1 MSDIYG
7 GSITDIFKQLLGI
20 IDKGLSE
27 LSKYGIKVQDKEVEE
42 TEDGQKI
49 RYKVFMGDDDAE
61 VYVQVVHNNETKK
74 CTVTVVDKKG
84 NKVTQKDVKP
94 KSVNE
99 VIRKFGVKYYDTDSF
114 VESSK
119 RFKVTLQKITSAK
132 QTSIELTD
140 VFCNSV
146 PGDEIYQAVTDAVED
161 DEFADMISDEPKSFE
176 FIDNGSEYEF
186 SELESIEDEFI
197 VDDYMID
204 ILSSLY
210 SLYNATVICSYS
222 SWGQGMIGL
231 KEIANNIRY
240 NIQWHTDQLYEIW
253 SMTCDI
259 VQPFDLIKTCCVG
272 DDPRV
277 ITFDIGTQLLA
288 THLSAYI
295 NKLRCY
301 FCLIPVEYQVMIS
314 EWIRTFNS
322 ELMKLERSNYVK
334 RP

>member
-7 GSITDIFKQLLGI
+7 GAITDIFKQLLGI

-42 TEDGQKI
+42 TEDGQKV
-49 RYKVFMGDDDAE
+49 RYKVFMGDNDEE
-61 VYVQVVHNNETKK
+61 VYVQVIHNNETKK

-84 NKVTQKDVKP
+84 NKITQKDIKP

-140 VFCNSV
+140 VLCNSV
-146 PGDEIYQAVTDAVED
+146 PGDEIYETITKAVQD

-176 FIDNGSEYEF
+176 FIDGNNGYEF
-186 SELESIEDEFI
+186 SELESIEDECI
-197 VDDYMID
+197 VDDYMVD
-204 ILSSLY
+204 ILSSLF
-210 SLYNATVICSYS
+210 SLYNATITCSYS

-231 KEIANNIRY
+231 KEIANNLRC
-240 NIQWHTDQLYEIW
+240 NSQWHIDQLYELW
-253 SMTCDI
+253 SMTSDV
-259 VQPFDLIKTCCVG
+259 VQPFDIIKECCVS
-272 DDPRV
+272 DDPGV
-277 ITFDIGTQLLA
+277 ITFELGTQMLA
-288 THLSAYI
+288 THLSAYL

-301 FCLIPVEYQVMIS
+301 LCLIPVEYQVMIS
-314 EWIRTFNS
+314 EWIRTSSS
-322 ELMKLERSNYVK
+322 ELMKLERSNYV
-334 RP
+334 RRT